1 MDKKNVNNKLSGI
14 YPFSYMG
21 IDPSTPPDLVIQ
33 HTVPLNTDSNFNIGT
48 LWLVLDPTSL
58 WILLDLSQGLATW
71 VKLYPGV
78 GNEGAEIFPCNIGT
92 AIQEGGLLNVLGN
105 NIHQT
110 TGSGNTVTLSII
122 NGIDGQ
128 TIIGGGGAP
137 AFMEIIGIDGI
148 VITPGPNS
156 IEISSDSGVGVTSI
170 VTDDGTSIP
179 VEGTL
184 QILGDNLVSTSA
196 NNNIV
201 TVSLD
206 KSMDGQIPIG
216 ATGAATQFNTIT
228 SPDDSIFIQNL
239 PNEIQL
245 ELESLECCF
254 FAVQLEDT
262 DAVTGDSLYRLGI
275 QEKMHALY
283 NIGNNFY
290 EGDGA
295 GGRAT
300 FTAPTDG
307 IYWFCI
313 RVGFYNIIASSQNG
327 AAVAIFT
334 TNTTIPNLKS
344 SGGCA
349 IQAFK
354 SKIPSSPTYLGL
366 SSQLTM
372 QLNKDEVVEF
382 QAIVNS
388 YVFPPVS
395 NPQSVYIGG
404 KNGSTYQTYIGG
416 YLMMAIT

>member
-1 MDKKNVNNKLSGI
+1 V
-14 YPFSYMG
+14 
-21 IDPSTPPDLVIQ
+21 
-33 HTVPLNTDSNFNIGT
+33 
-48 LWLVLDPTSL
+48 
-58 WILLDLSQGLATW
+58 
-71 VKLYPGV
+71 
-78 GNEGAEIFPCNIGT
+78 
-92 AIQEGGLLNVLGN
+92 
-105 NIHQT
+105 
-110 TGSGNTVTLSII
+110 
-122 NGIDGQ
+122 
-128 TIIGGGGAP
+128 
-137 AFMEIIGIDGI
+137 
-148 VITPGPNS
+148 
-156 IEISSDSGVGVTSI
+156 
-170 VTDDGTSIP
+170 
-179 VEGTL
+179 
-184 QILGDNLVSTSA
+184 
-196 NNNIV
+196 
-201 TVSLD
+201 
-206 KSMDGQIPIG
+206 
-216 ATGAATQFNTIT
+216 
-228 SPDDSIFIQNL
+228 
-239 PNEIQL
+239 
-245 ELESLECCF
+245 
-254 FAVQLEDT
+254 
-262 DAVTGDSLYRLGI
+262 GI